1 MNLTEALKALD
12 EIKPED
18 VTAELLDQLSEQ
30 LRISALA
37 ARHEL
42 IAVSRAQGFSPDEI
56 EDGLERFER
65 YIEEVTEQVL
75 ARLIGRKETRH

>member
-1 MNLTEALKALD
+1 MNLTEALAKLD

-18 VTAELLDQLSEQ
+18 VTAELLDELSEQ

-42 IAVSRAQGFSPDEI
+42 IAVCRPQGFTPDEI
-56 EDGLERFER
+56 EEGVANLDRAVEEMSAEALGRLLGTKER
-65 YIEEVTEQVL
+65 L
-75 ARLIGRKETRH
+75 H